1 MTNLVL
7 KQHSSFS
14 SVYNRREEIISHV
27 FTYSTAQLQLHF
39 YTREHAWCHAVFRV
53 LIPKIAVEIY
63 ISTRRDVA
71 FTRDVEFTRDGN
83 VTLSRDEVVLTKLG
97 NWQDSTCL

>member
-1 MTNLVL
+1 M
-7 KQHSSFS
+7 
-14 SVYNRREEIISHV
+14 
-27 FTYSTAQLQLHF
+27 YSTAQLQLHF

-71 FTRDVEFTRDGN
+71 LPRVVFTRDVAFTRDVEFTRDGN
-83 VTLSRDEVVLTKLG
+83 VTFSRDEVVLTKLG

>member
-1 MTNLVL
+1 MPDHVHVNLL
-7 KQHSSFS
+7 
-14 SVYNRREEIISHV
+14 RG
-27 FTYSTAQLQLHF
+27 YSTAQLQLHF

-71 FTRDVEFTRDGN
+71 LPRVVFTRDVEFTRDGN
-83 VTLSRDEVVLTKLG
+83 VTFSRDEVVLTKLG